1 MLVLLALPA
10 GVATWSGWVGL
21 GEKTGFG
28 MVTPLPGIADGF
40 QINTAITLPLG
51 VETYAAYAL
60 GAWLKTGS
68 QVSETTRTFAKWSAV
83 GSLALGMLGQ
93 IAFHLLEISA
103 RAKAPD
109 WITAAVSV
117 LPVLVLG
124 MGAALGHLLTR
135 DAAQAPESPAEQ
147 ASDLHAVATAN
158 PRPNPPARAARR
170 PKRTAVKRTVAGID
184 DLMPVGRSI
193 AADLEGRGLS
203 LTRDRLLKA
212 VRDTG
217 RSMSSD
223 RASALLARLKN
234 EANVKP
240 AEAVLKQRRAA

>member
-1 MLVLLALPA
+1 MKRNTMLVLLALPA
-10 GVATWSGWVGL
+10 AVATWSGWVGL

-40 QINTAITLPLG
+40 QINTAITLPIG

-60 GAWLKTGS
+60 GAWLKSGG
-68 QVSETTRTFAKWSAV
+68 QVSDTTRTFAKWSAI

-93 IAFHLLEISA
+93 VAYHLLEISA
-103 RAKAPD
+103 QAKAPD

-124 MGAALGHLLTR
+124 MGAALGHLLAR
-135 DAAQAPESPAEQ
+135 DSAQPAESPVTP
-147 ASDLHAVATAN
+147 ASVAQPETP
-158 PRPNPPARAARR
+158 PRAT
-170 PKRTAVKRTVAGID
+170 RTPKRTVAGID
-184 DLMPVGRSI
+184 DLLPVGRSI
-193 AADLEGRGLS
+193 AADLESRGLS

-223 RASALLARLKN
+223 RASALLARLKR
-234 EANVKP
+234 EADARP
-240 AEAVLKQRRAA
+240 AEAVPKQPRAA

>member
-10 GVATWSGWVGL
+10 AVATWSGWVGL

-40 QINTAITLPLG
+40 QINTAITLPIG

-60 GAWLKTGS
+60 GAWLKSGGR
-68 QVSETTRTFAKWSAV
+68 VSDTTRRFAKWSAI

-103 RAKAPD
+103 LAKAPD
-109 WITAAVSV
+109 VITAAVSV

-124 MGAALGHLLTR
+124 MGAALGHLMAR
-135 DAAQAPESPAEQ
+135 DAAQVPELPTEQ
-147 ASDLHAVATAN
+147 ASDGPTSASAEPQPEALAL
-158 PRPNPPARAARR
+158 PAK
-170 PKRTAVKRTVAGID
+170 PLKRTVPGID
-184 DLMPVGRSI
+184 DLMPVGRRI
-193 AADLEGRGLS
+193 AADLADRGLS

-217 RSMSSD
+217 RSISSD
-223 RASALLARLKN
+223 RATALLARLKS
-234 EANVKP
+234 EASH
-240 AEAVLKQRRAA
+240 ADAVPNQQQAA

>member
-10 GVATWSGWVGL
+10 AVATWSGWVGL

-40 QINTAITLPLG
+40 QINTAITLPIG

-60 GAWLKTGS
+60 GAWLRSGGR
-68 QVSETTRTFAKWSAV
+68 VSDTTRTFAKWSAI

-103 RAKAPD
+103 QPKAPD
-109 WITAAVSV
+109 VITAAVSV

-124 MGAALGHLLTR
+124 MGAALGHLMAR
-135 DAAQAPESPAEQ
+135 DAAQVPELPTEQ
-147 ASDLHAVATAN
+147 ASDGPTSASAEPQPEALAL
-158 PRPNPPARAARR
+158 PAK
-170 PKRTAVKRTVAGID
+170 PLKRTVPGID

-193 AADLEGRGLS
+193 AADLADRGLS

-217 RSMSSD
+217 RSISSD
-223 RASALLARLKN
+223 RATALLARLKS
-234 EANVKP
+234 EASH
-240 AEAVLKQRRAA
+240 ADAVPNQRQAA

>member
-10 GVATWSGWVGL
+10 AVATWSGWVGL

-40 QINTAITLPLG
+40 QINTAITLPIG

-60 GAWLKTGS
+60 GAWLKSGGR
-68 QVSETTRTFAKWSAV
+68 VSDTTRTFAKWSAI

-103 RAKAPD
+103 QPKAPD
-109 WITAAVSV
+109 VITAAVSV

-124 MGAALGHLLTR
+124 MGAALGHLLAR
-135 DAAQAPESPAEQ
+135 DAAQVPESPTEQ
-147 ASDLHAVATAN
+147 ASDGPMVAPAE
-158 PRPNPPARAARR
+158 PQPEAPAPPAK
-170 PKRTAVKRTVAGID
+170 PLKRTTAKRTVPGID

-193 AADLEGRGLS
+193 AADLADRGLS

-223 RASALLARLKN
+223 RASALLARLKSEASHADAMPN
-234 EANVKP
+234 ER
-240 AEAVLKQRRAA
+240 QAA

>member
-10 GVATWSGWVGL
+10 AVATWSGWVGL

-40 QINTAITLPLG
+40 QINTAITLPIG

-60 GAWLKTGS
+60 GAWLKAGG
-68 QVSETTRTFAKWSAV
+68 QVSDTTRTFAKWSAI

-93 IAFHLLEISA
+93 VAYHLLEISA
-103 RAKAPD
+103 QAKAPD
-109 WITAAVSV
+109 SITAAVSV

-124 MGAALGHLLTR
+124 MGAALGHLLAR
-135 DAAQAPESPAEQ
+135 DATQAAESPAEQ
-147 ASDLHAVATAN
+147 AGDIPAATSAG
-158 PRPNPPARAARR
+158 PQPETPPRAAK
-170 PKRTAVKRTVAGID
+170 PFKTIKRTVAGID
-184 DLMPVGRSI
+184 DLMPIGRSI
-193 AADLEGRGLS
+193 AADLAGRGLP

-223 RASALLARLKN
+223 RASALLARLKS
-234 EANVKP
+234 EANASA
-240 AEAVLKQRRAA
+240 AEAVPKQRRAA